1 MSTRRR
7 PPAGLDG
14 PGRAFWRSVVEVYEL
29 APAEYFLL
37 GQAAAVVDLLAR
49 ADDELKRDDLTTVG
63 SVGQVKAH
71 PLLASTV
78 EMRRLLDTLVRGMA
92 LPYPGEDQGKR
103 RSPVAQAAAA
113 ARWGRHDG
121 SVA

>member
-7 PPAGLDG
+7 PPPGLDG
-14 PGRAFWRSVVEVYEL
+14 PGRAFWRDVLAVYEL
-29 APAEYFLL
+29 APAEYLLL
-37 GQAAAVVDLLAR
+37 GQAASVVDLLAR
-49 ADDELKRDDLTTVG
+49 ADAELKRDDLTTVG
-63 SVGQVKAH
+63 SVGQVKSH

-78 EMRRLLDTLVRGMA
+78 EMRRLLDTLIRGMA

-113 ARWGRHDG
+113 ARWGRPG
-121 SVA
+121 GEVA

>member
-1 MSTRRR
+1 
-7 PPAGLDG
+7 
-14 PGRAFWRSVVEVYEL
+14 VVEVYEL
-29 APAEYFLL
+29 APAEYLLL

-63 SVGQVKAH
+63 SVGQVKSH
-71 PLLASTV
+71 PLIGSTV
-78 EMRRLLDTLVRGMA
+78 ELRRLLDVLIRGMA

>member
-1 MSTRRR
+1 MGTMRR
-7 PPAGLDG
+7 PPPGLDG
-14 PGRAFWRSVVEVYEL
+14 PGRAFWRSVVQVYEL
-29 APAEYFLL
+29 APAEYLLL
-37 GQAAAVVDLLAR
+37 GQACAVVDLLAL
-49 ADDELKRDDLTTVG
+49 ADVEIRSDGVTVTG

-78 EMRRLLDTLVRGMA
+78 EMRRLLDTLIRGMA

-113 ARWGRHDG
+113 ARWGRHG
-121 SVA
+121 GEVA